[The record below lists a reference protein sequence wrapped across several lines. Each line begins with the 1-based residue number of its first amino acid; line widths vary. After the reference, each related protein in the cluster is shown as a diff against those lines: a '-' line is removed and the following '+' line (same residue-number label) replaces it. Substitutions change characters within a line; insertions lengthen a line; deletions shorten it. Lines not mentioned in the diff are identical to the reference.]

1 MLSRIASK
9 EILLIAQDTL
19 DCDNYIKRKVQKR
32 LTDNEDDDTNTAGLL
47 KQITIK
53 IGAKV
58 MIRRNIDVTLGLV
71 NGTIATVISVVRDI
85 STDCV
90 EKIKLLLPSG
100 LEYCIERVSVK
111 FKVMEKAYVI
121 RKQFPITLSYGITI
135 HKSQGLTLQNAVMD
149 IGNSI
154 FSCAQ
159 SYVALSR
166 IPSSDGLHLINFD
179 PSAVKVSERAI
190 TEYNRLIR
198 TFLPQAQTIPI
209 SKKRFRKVKDVP
221 WTLSKIINAG
231 QESDQ
236 QVGKSTVEPIPVLQ
250 NEDGVSCY
258 ANSGTSIEDG
268 HYTSMCRERTFWI
281 EFDDGKIIEN
291 KRWPTGAKGI
301 YILFLEKVGKK

>member
-1 MLSRIASK
+1 MKRWFRWLLPLFRGQYGQYLPLFTRYLCDVLNTAMLSRIASK
-9 EILLIAQDTL
+9 EILLIAQDTF

-58 MIRRNIDVTLGLV
+58 MIRRNIDVTLGLA

-149 IGNSI
+149 I
-154 FSCAQ
+154 
-159 SYVALSR
+159 
-166 IPSSDGLHLINFD
+166 
-179 PSAVKVSERAI
+179 
-190 TEYNRLIR
+190 
-198 TFLPQAQTIPI
+198 
-209 SKKRFRKVKDVP
+209 
-221 WTLSKIINAG
+221 
-231 QESDQ
+231 
-236 QVGKSTVEPIPVLQ
+236 
-250 NEDGVSCY
+250 
-258 ANSGTSIEDG
+258 
-268 HYTSMCRERTFWI
+268 
-281 EFDDGKIIEN
+281 
-291 KRWPTGAKGI
+291 
-301 YILFLEKVGKK
+301 